1 MKHIKISLL
10 IFFAI
15 TTATAKAQYST
26 ESDDKLLRFGFLLG
40 FNSMDFDIENSLQNI
55 DGKVYRA
62 EVSDLRPGFSVGIIT
77 DLRINRYFSLRTT
90 PTLHFAERELVYKD
104 LGNTESFR
112 TVVGSVP
119 LSIPLYLKYSA
130 ERYGQMRPY
139 LLLGGGTHI
148 DIGRDNTLPVLLKPI
163 DFFIEFGVGCEI
175 YFSFFK
181 LAPEL
186 KFALG
191 QRNLLTSIADRNL
204 SVNQVESK
212 YTDALSRLGSRL
224 ITLSFNFE

>member
-1 MKHIKISLL
+1 
-10 IFFAI
+10 
-15 TTATAKAQYST
+15 
-26 ESDDKLLRFGFLLG
+26 
-40 FNSMDFDIENSLQNI
+40 
-55 DGKVYRA
+55 
-62 EVSDLRPGFSVGIIT
+62 
-77 DLRINRYFSLRTT
+77 
-90 PTLHFAERELVYKD
+90 
-104 LGNTESFR
+104 
-112 TVVGSVP
+112 
-119 LSIPLYLKYSA
+119 
-130 ERYGQMRPY
+130 
-139 LLLGGGTHI
+139 
-148 DIGRDNTLPVLLKPI
+148 LPVLLKPI

>member
-1 MKHIKISLL
+1 MKYLKITILILL
-10 IFFAI
+10 ALAAQF
-15 TTATAKAQYST
+15 AKAQYST

-40 FNSMDFDIENSLQNI
+40 FNSMDFDIENSMQNI
-55 DGKVYRA
+55 NGKVYRA

-104 LGNTESFR
+104 LGGTEQFS
-112 TVVGSVP
+112 TVIGSVP

-139 LLLGGGTHI
+139 LLFGGGSHI

-163 DFFIEFGVGCEI
+163 DFFIEFGVGCDI

-204 SVNQVESK
+204 QANEVDRK